1 MSTFYLLK
9 YLIIFSKLSGAVEM
23 TTFDIIKSLA
33 EEQKISVVELEEK
46 LGFSRNSL
54 YAWKRSKP
62 SVDKLQAVADYFHV
76 STDYLLGRTNSRDTA
91 DNDHIDVEDLVNDA
105 AMLTSRDH
113 ALSDEDRDAIRA
125 MLAGYLNSKEGQRRL
140 KKYGDDKLNGK

>member
-1 MSTFYLLK
+1 
-9 YLIIFSKLSGAVEM
+9 M

-62 SVDKLQAVADYFHV
+62 SVDKLQAVADYFRV

-91 DNDHIDVEDLVNDA
+91 GNDHIDVEDLVNDA

-140 KKYGDDKLNGK
+140 RKYGDESINGK

>member
-1 MSTFYLLK
+1 
-9 YLIIFSKLSGAVEM
+9 M
-23 TTFDIIKSLA
+23 TLFDRVKVLADEQGKSLKTVA
-33 EEQKISVVELEEK
+33 LD
-46 LGFSRNSL
+46 LGFGENSF
-54 YAWKRSKP
+54 YGWKTKNP
-62 SVDKLQAVADYFHV
+62 GIDKLQSVADYFHV

-91 DNDHIDVEDLVNDA
+91 GNDHIDVEDLVNDA

>member
-1 MSTFYLLK
+1 MTLFDRIK
-9 YLIIFSKLSGAVEM
+9 KLADSQGKSITRVEQDLNM
-23 TTFDIIKSLA
+23 
-33 EEQKISVVELEEK
+33 
-46 LGFSRNSL
+46 SRNYLYKWKTMNPKSDSL
-54 YAWKRSKP
+54 EK
-62 SVDKLQAVADYFHV
+62 VADYFHV

-140 KKYGDDKLNGK
+140 KKYGDDKLNRK